1 MCGVAWRGARSP
13 SYLSCVVCTRQNQ
26 LIAAVFGKEMPSL
39 VVRTF
44 VFGTEYRGVVVQPG

>member
-26 LIAAVFGKEMPSL
+26 LIAAVFGKEMPYIT
-39 VVRTF
+39 RTIWF
-44 VFGTEYRGVVVQPG
+44 RY